1 VEIWKK
7 QKWDIKENKRDMRRQ
22 QMRTAKVDRKTK
34 ETDIKV
40 TLNLDGEG
48 KYTIDTS
55 IPFLDHMLS
64 LMCRHGLFDMKIKA
78 KGDIDVDYH
87 HTVEDIGIVFGKT
100 VKQALAN
107 MKGISRYG
115 QASVPMDE
123 AIASVSLD
131 ISGRPYLVY
140 KVEFPKRS
148 KIKNFDPDLIEDFLQ
163 AFVSNSG
170 ITLHVESPYGRNT
183 HHIIEAI
190 FKALGR
196 ALKHAV
202 LIDPRVKGVPS
213 TKKCLG

>member
-1 VEIWKK
+1 
-7 QKWDIKENKRDMRRQ
+7 MRRQ

>member
-1 VEIWKK
+1 
-7 QKWDIKENKRDMRRQ
+7 MRI
-22 QMRTAKVDRKTK
+22 AKVDRKTK
-34 ETDIKV
+34 ETDINV
-40 TLNLDGEG
+40 TINLDGEG

-64 LMCRHGLFDMKIKA
+64 LMCKHGLFDLKIKA

-87 HTVEDIGIVFGKT
+87 HTVEDIGIVLGKAI
-100 VKQALAN
+100 KQALVD
-107 MKGISRYG
+107 MKGISRFG

-123 AIASVSLD
+123 ALSTVSLD

-140 KVEFPKRS
+140 KVEFPKKS

-163 AFVSNSG
+163 AFVSNSS
-170 ITLHVESPYGRNT
+170 ITLHVESLYGRNT

-196 ALKHAV
+196 ALKQAV
-202 LIDPRVKGVPS
+202 KIDPRIKGIPS
-213 TKKCLG
+213 TKKVL

>member
-1 VEIWKK
+1 
-7 QKWDIKENKRDMRRQ
+7 
-22 QMRTAKVDRKTK
+22 MRTAKVDRKTK
-34 ETDIKV
+34 ETDINV
-40 TLNLDGEG
+40 TINLDGEG

-64 LMCRHGLFDMKIKA
+64 LMCKHGLFDLKIKA

-87 HTVEDIGIVFGKT
+87 HTVEDIGIVLGKAI
-100 VKQALAN
+100 KQALVD
-107 MKGISRYG
+107 MKGISRFG

-123 AIASVSLD
+123 ALSTVTLD

-140 KVEFPKRS
+140 KVEFPKKS

-163 AFVSNSG
+163 AFTSNSS
-170 ITLHVESPYGRNT
+170 ITLHVESLYGRNT

-196 ALKHAV
+196 ALKQAV
-202 LIDPRVKGVPS
+202 KIDPRIKGIPS
-213 TKKCLG
+213 TKKVL